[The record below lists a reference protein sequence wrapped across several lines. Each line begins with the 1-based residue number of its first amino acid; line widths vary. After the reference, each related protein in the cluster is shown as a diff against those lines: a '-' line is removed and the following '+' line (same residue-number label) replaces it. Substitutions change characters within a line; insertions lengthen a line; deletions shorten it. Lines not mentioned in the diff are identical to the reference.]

1 MRNRFRLI
9 TVSALAVF
17 TITLFFFV
25 VTKEKEPEYFSY
37 IPHDAAGVVV
47 VRSLPDSVDSL
58 QATRLGEWIDFQ
70 GDRGSD
76 SPEKEQLR
84 KAVEL
89 FRENSW
95 HMMICLH
102 SIRKKESGSLK
113 PELTLFLSVR
123 RGRSNFLA
131 EELVRFA
138 ISRFGEGTAQTEK
151 IENTTIIRGPEQG
164 QVFYLEQCGGYI
176 AVSNSKEAWTQ
187 LQAIKNMAEG
197 KRLMPLWYSK
207 MIEGRSAD
215 IYFYFRGISGWV
227 PRFVYSITSSE
238 EGLKDNYQEF

>member
-1 MRNRFRLI
+1 MRSKFRLI
-9 TVSALAVF
+9 TASVLAAF
-17 TITLFFFV
+17 TISLFFYFS
-25 VTKEKEPEYFSY
+25 TKEKEPEYFSY

-47 VRSLPDSVDSL
+47 VRSLPDSIESL
-58 QATRLGEWIDFQ
+58 QPTRLGEWIDFQ
-70 GDRGSD
+70 GDTESD
-76 SPEKEQLR
+76 SPEKEQLI
-84 KAVEL
+84 KAAEL
-89 FRENSW
+89 FRENAR

-123 RGRSNFLA
+123 RGRSDFLA

-138 ISRFGEGTAQTEK
+138 ISRFGEETAQTEK
-151 IENTTIIRGPEQG
+151 IENTTIISGPEEG
-164 QVFYLEQCGGYI
+164 QVFYLEQSSGYI
-176 AVSNSKEAWTQ
+176 TVSNSKEAWTQ
-187 LQAIKNMAEG
+187 LQAIKNMTEG

-207 MIEGRSAD
+207 KIEGRSAD

-238 EGLKDNYQEF
+238 EGLTDNYQEF